1 MQADLRAVRQG
12 RRYFG
17 RDITNIEESNPKPQT
32 KLLNK
37 PAEKSIQQP
46 FQQPIQPQAP
56 AYRPLSSGMSSRGTN
71 QPSNLPEP
79 TKEYSIP
86 NLAHRETEVRHL
98 KPTGRNATTTPIH
111 AVKVSNKLIPEER
124 DTSPHKPFRNELQ
137 DSEEKP
143 QKFRPSKQRSASP
156 MHLEKIE
163 VIPTDT
169 YPNLPFL
176 LKDSDSVYKFNK
188 QMNFPGSD
196 FIDFQGIPFSCIWSH
211 LIFKRSDNVC
221 LSFYLEHQSDITQD
235 MYEIVIDWLVDVHR
249 KFKMKNETLFLCITL
264 MNKYL
269 EKNEIKKEI
278 FQLLATTCMF
288 IASKYEEI
296 YPPPIEDFVYI
307 CADAYTKND
316 FINMEAMLLCDMEFN
331 LVFSNPITLLGIYGQ
346 QSKPA
351 LT

>member
-1 MQADLRAVRQG
+1 MQAELRGVRQG

-17 RDITNIEESNPKPQT
+17 RDITNIEDINPKPQS

-37 PAEKSIQQP
+37 PAEKSNQPP
-46 FQQPIQPQAP
+46 FQQPVQAQASL
-56 AYRPLSSGMSSRGTN
+56 AYRPLSSGLSSRG
-71 QPSNLPEP
+71 PSQAGGLPEP
-79 TKEYSIP
+79 SREYAYP
-86 NLAHRETEVRHL
+86 NPAPRDAENRHL

-111 AVKVSNKLIPEER
+111 ALKVSNKMVLEK

-137 DSEEKP
+137 DSEDRQP
-143 QKFRPSKQRSASP
+143 KFRPSKERSASP
-156 MHLEKIE
+156 MLLEKIDLN
-163 VIPTDT
+163 PTES
-169 YPNLPFL
+169 YPDLPFL
-176 LKDSDSVYKFNK
+176 LKDADSVYKFNK

-196 FIDFQGIPFSCIWSH
+196 FVDFQGIPYSCIWSH

-221 LSFYLEHQSDITQD
+221 LSFYLEHQTDITQD

-288 IASKYEEI
+288 ISSKYEEI

-316 FINMEAMLLCDMEFN
+316 FINMEAMLLCDVEFN

-346 QSKPA
+346 QSKHA

>member
-1 MQADLRAVRQG
+1 MPDASREYAYPNPALR
-12 RRYFG
+12 
-17 RDITNIEESNPKPQT
+17 D
-32 KLLNK
+32 
-37 PAEKSIQQP
+37 
-46 FQQPIQPQAP
+46 
-56 AYRPLSSGMSSRGTN
+56 
-71 QPSNLPEP
+71 PE
-79 TKEYSIP
+79 
-86 NLAHRETEVRHL
+86 NRHL
-98 KPTGRNATTTPIH
+98 KPTGRTSVKTPIH
-111 AVKVSNKLIPEER
+111 AAKATKKMVIEEK
-124 DTSPHKPFRNELQ
+124 DTSPHKQFRNELL
-137 DSEEKP
+137 DSEDRPK
-143 QKFRPSKQRSASP
+143 KFRPSKERSASP
-156 MHLEKIE
+156 MLLEKID

-176 LKDSDSVYKFNK
+176 LRDSDSVYKFNK

-196 FIDFQGIPFSCIWSH
+196 FIDFQGIPYSCIWSH
-211 LIFKRSDNVC
+211 LIFKRTDNVC
-221 LSFYLEHQSDITQD
+221 LSFYLEHQTDITQD

-316 FINMEAMLLCDMEFN
+316 FINMEAMLLCDVEFN

-346 QSKPA
+346 QSKHK